1 MHTHK
6 KSIEELE
13 RIAHF
18 GYFHYPLTNSAEVA
32 LKKKRLLLVLIL
44 TASMMVVEFV
54 AGIWTN
60 SLALISDAGHM
71 LTHVFALGLSFFA
84 VVFAAKQTSKER
96 SFGFYRL
103 EVIVALING
112 FTLILITAYIVYEA
126 YLRIVHP
133 QALDVTNM
141 FIVASAGLAVN
152 LVSAGILWKVKTA
165 DLNIK
170 SAYFHL
176 LTDTISSVAIVIG
189 AIVIKYT
196 DLWVIDPVLSVVIC
210 ILILLWAKNLI
221 KDSINVLL
229 EAAPKHVKIDEVI
242 VTIKENVAGVQQVHD
257 VHIWQIATRMYALTC
272 HVVVDDIKVSQG
284 YVIKEKI
291 KKLLKEKYDIG
302 HTNIEFESVGYESR

>member
-1 MHTHK
+1 MQRHK
-6 KSIEELE
+6 KSPAELE

-18 GYFHYPLTNSAEVA
+18 GYFHYPLTDTGEAT
-32 LKKKRLLLVLIL
+32 LKKKRLLWVVIL
-44 TASMMVVEFV
+44 TATMMVVEFV
-54 AGIWTN
+54 AGILTN

-71 LTHVFALGLSFFA
+71 LSHLFALGLSFFA
-84 VVFAAKQTSKER
+84 VIFASKQTTKER

-103 EVIVALING
+103 EVIAALING
-112 FTLILITAYIVYEA
+112 FTLILITAYIVYNA
-126 YLRIVHP
+126 YLRIINP
-133 QALDVTNM
+133 QTLDVINM
-141 FIVASAGLAVN
+141 FIVATLGLAVN
-152 LVSAGILWKVKTA
+152 LVSAAILWKVRTA

-196 DLWVIDPVLSVVIC
+196 NYWVIDPILSVVIC
-210 ILILLWAKNLI
+210 IMILIWAKSLI

-229 EAAPKHVKIDEVI
+229 EACPKHIKIDEVI
-242 VTIKENVAGVQQVHD
+242 GCIKSSVDGVLQVHD
-257 VHIWQIATRMYALTC
+257 VHIWQIATKMYALTC

-284 YVIKEKI
+284 YPIKQKI

>member
-13 RIAHF
+13 QIAHS

-71 LTHVFALGLSFFA
+71 LTHLFALGLSLFA
-84 VVFAAKQTSKER
+84 VIFVAKQTSKER

-103 EVIVALING
+103 EVIAALING
-112 FTLILITAYIVYEA
+112 FTLILITAYIIYKA
-126 YLRIVHP
+126 YLRIIHP
-133 QALDVTNM
+133 ESLDVINM

-152 LVSAGILWKVKTA
+152 LVSAAILWKVKTA

-176 LTDTISSVAIVIG
+176 LTDTLSSVAIVIG

-196 DLWVIDPVLSVVIC
+196 DLWVIDPILSVVIC
-210 ILILLWAKNLI
+210 IMILIWAKSLI

-229 EAAPKHVKIDEVI
+229 EAAPKHIKIDEVI
-242 VTIKENVAGVQQVHD
+242 ECIKKNVFEVQNVHD

-284 YVIKEKI
+284 YPIKEKI

>member
-1 MHTHK
+1 MQPRK
-6 KSIEELE
+6 KNIAELE
-13 RIAHF
+13 QISHF
-18 GYFHYPLTNSAEVA
+18 GYFHYPLTDTGEVT
-32 LKKKRLLLVLIL
+32 LKKKRLLWVVIL
-44 TASMMVVEFV
+44 TATMMVVEFV
-54 AGIWTN
+54 AGILTN

-71 LTHVFALGLSFFA
+71 LSHLLALGLSLFA
-84 VVFAAKQTSKER
+84 VIFASKQTTKEK

-103 EVIVALING
+103 EVIAALING
-112 FTLILITAYIVYEA
+112 FTLILITGYIIYHA
-126 YLRIVHP
+126 YLRIIHP
-133 QALDVTNM
+133 ESLDVINM
-141 FIVASAGLAVN
+141 FIVASAGLVVN
-152 LVSAGILWKVKTA
+152 LVSAAILWKVKTA

-196 DLWVIDPVLSVVIC
+196 DLWVIDPILSVVIC
-210 ILILLWAKNLI
+210 IMILIWAKSLI

-229 EAAPKHVKIDEVI
+229 EAAPKHIKIDEVI
-242 VTIKENVAGVQQVHD
+242 VTIKDNVAGVQQVHD

-272 HVVVDDIKVSQG
+272 HVVVEDIKVSQG
-284 YVIKEKI
+284 YPIKQKI

>member
-1 MHTHK
+1 MQSRK
-6 KSIEELE
+6 KSTAELE
-13 RIAHF
+13 QISHF
-18 GYFHYPLTNSAEVA
+18 GYFHYPLTDTGEVT
-32 LKKKRLLLVLIL
+32 LKKKRLLWVVIL

-54 AGIWTN
+54 AGILTN

-71 LTHVFALGLSFFA
+71 LTHLFALGLSLFA
-84 VVFAAKQTSKER
+84 VIFCSKQATKER

-103 EVIVALING
+103 EVIAALING
-112 FTLILITAYIVYEA
+112 FTLVLITAYIIYKA
-126 YLRIVHP
+126 YLRIIHP
-133 QALDVTNM
+133 QSLDVINM
-141 FIVASAGLAVN
+141 FIVATLGLAVN
-152 LVSAGILWKVKTA
+152 LVSAAILWKVKTA

-189 AIVIKYT
+189 AIIIRYT
-196 DLWVIDPVLSVVIC
+196 DLWVIDPILSVVIC
-210 ILILLWAKNLI
+210 IMILLWAKSLI

-229 EAAPKHVKIDEVI
+229 ESAPKHIKIDEVI
-242 VTIKENVAGVQQVHD
+242 KTIKDGVDGVQQVHD

-284 YVIKEKI
+284 YPIKEKI